1 MRAHHLIRSVPV
13 RNALAL
19 VAIST
24 LVMGVLLAVIHG
36 WMLSLLDRHLVETI
50 ETHAQVLRDDFEQD
64 GRGAMLGLVARHH
77 QARAASPLHILVLDA
92 RGKVL
97 GGDLSP
103 VAPVVGWQTIARA
116 RIAASTDNR
125 GAPLRGLGA
134 WFDADTFVLVTDD
147 TRNQVQSARLLL
159 LSFGSALAI
168 TVVLVLGGGVAVGV
182 SLLRR
187 VERMDTTARQI
198 MAGDLSRRIP
208 VGATGDEL
216 GRLAEG
222 LNRMLA
228 RIEELVAN
236 LRHIS
241 GDIAHDLRTPLG
253 RLRQRLDAC
262 RIKPRSAAE
271 YEAAIDGAITD
282 SDTVLATFDALLR
295 ISQIESGVV
304 RSRFTSVDLGAV
316 AENVVEAYAAVAEDE
331 SRRLEA
337 HIEPNLAVLGDRE
350 LLTQMLAN
358 LIENALHHTPRGARV
373 ELRAELAGDGAR
385 LTVSDDGPGIPAAER
400 ERVFRRFYRLDA
412 SRSSAG
418 NGLGLSLVSAIAKL
432 HGATATLEDNH
443 PGLQV
448 VISSIGTSS

>member
-1 MRAHHLIRSVPV
+1 LRAHHLLRSVPV

-19 VAIST
+19 VAISA
-24 LVMGVLLAVIHG
+24 LVMGLLLAVINW
-36 WMLSLLDRHLVETI
+36 WMLSLLNRHLVENI
-50 ETHAQVLRDDFEQD
+50 EMQAQMLRDDFERA
-64 GRGAMLGLVARHH
+64 GRGAMLGLISRHLQSH
-77 QARAASPLHILVLDA
+77 AESPLHILVLDA
-92 RGKVL
+92 GGKLL
-97 GGDLSP
+97 GGDLPP
-103 VAPVVGWQTIARA
+103 VAPVVGWQTIPDR
-116 RIAASTDNR
+116 RVAAGTGER
-125 GAPLRGLGA
+125 RAPLRGLGA
-134 WFDADTFVLVTDD
+134 WFDADTFVLVTLD
-147 TRNQVQSARLLL
+147 TGDQVQSARLLL

-168 TVVLVLGGGVAVGV
+168 TVVLVLGGGVAVGI

-187 VERMDTTARQI
+187 VERMDDTARGI

-208 VGATGDEL
+208 IGGGGDEL

-236 LRHIS
+236 LRHVS

-262 RIKPRSAAE
+262 RVKPRSAAE

-282 SDTVLATFDALLR
+282 SDAVLATFDALLR
-295 ISQIESGVV
+295 ISQIESGAI
-304 RSRFTSVDLGAV
+304 RSRFTEVDLGAV

-331 SRRLEA
+331 GRHLEA
-337 HIEPNLAVLGDRE
+337 HIEPGLAVRGDRE

-373 ELRAELAGDGAR
+373 ELRAEIAGDGAQ
-385 LTVSDDGPGIPAAER
+385 LTVSDDGPGIPAPER

-412 SRSSAG
+412 SRSTSG
-418 NGLGLSLVSAIAKL
+418 NGLGLSLVAAVAKL
-432 HGATATLEDNH
+432 HGGAVTLEDNH
-443 PGLQV
+443 PGLRAV
-448 VISSIGTSS
+448 VSGIEIFS